1 MLKLADKRLALRF
14 ASSWSGYSADRGRA
28 NLCVDRGG
36 GPGASKQHL
45 QNDSRKFQ
53 VDANRLCLVNCLTPS
68 RLGGNQVGLFSHS
81 LVSVRHLSI
90 TAVSSQAAESSTE
103 SKPGEVS
110 DKADAIPDAVTCSE
124 AAAAKPDPAAADA
137 VVTSSAESASDS
149 ARPALDFVL
158 PDKPVPTGSGL
169 SIEYAPGV
177 DPPLDAVG
185 LGSWWPS
192 GRVQVLLDYMHNTLD
207 LHWCGT
213 ILITTVC
220 MRLLIFP
227 LVVMAQTNMANLFN
241 NNAEMTKLQEKMT
254 IARQR
259 GDILETAK
267 AGADLQT
274 FMKEKNINPL
284 KNMVPIMGQ
293 MPIFISM
300 FVGLR
305 GLANLP
311 LESMETGGLSWF
323 SDLTIPDPYYG
334 LPLILAGS
342 TFLQIKLGADG
353 MNVAT
358 MRGGQNS
365 PFVKLFMYG
374 IPCILFPATMNFA
387 AAAQFYWVCNN
398 FISIGQA
405 KVIRTKSLRRV
416 LGVPELKRQPEPEK
430 KKKKVG
436 LVQSVKDSI
445 SNFKAQAEIVD
456 RRAHDERL
464 FREIGSSK
472 PKRTFKFDPTKSQQL
487 LKK

>member
-1 MLKLADKRLALRF
+1 M
-14 ASSWSGYSADRGRA
+14 
-28 NLCVDRGG
+28 
-36 GPGASKQHL
+36 
-45 QNDSRKFQ
+45 
-53 VDANRLCLVNCLTPS
+53 CLVNCLTPS
-68 RLGGNQVGLFSHS
+68 RLGSNQVGLFSHS

-103 SKPGEVS
+103 SKAGEVS
-110 DKADAIPDAVTCSE
+110 DKAEAIPDAVTCSE

-137 VVTSSAESASDS
+137 VATSSAESASDS

-177 DPPLDAVG
+177 DPPLDSVG

-241 NNAEMTKLQEKMT
+241 NNSEMTKLQEKMT
-254 IARQR
+254 I
-259 GDILETAK
+259 
-267 AGADLQT
+267 
-274 FMKEKNINPL
+274 F
-284 KNMVPIMGQ
+284 V
-293 MPIFISM
+293 SM

-353 MNVAT
+353 MNVAALG
-358 MRGGQNS
+358 RGGQS
-365 PFVKLFMYG
+365 SAFVKLFMYG

-398 FISIGQA
+398 FISIVQA

-416 LGVPELKRQPEPEK
+416 LGVPELRRQPEPEQN

>member
-28 NLCVDRGG
+28 NLSVDRGR
-36 GPGASKQHL
+36 ASSKHL

-53 VDANRLCLVNCLTPS
+53 VDPNRLCLVNCLTPS
-68 RLGGNQVGLFSHS
+68 RLSGHHVGLFSHS
-81 LVSVRHLSI
+81 LVGVRHLSV
-90 TAVSSQAAESSTE
+90 TAVSSQAAESPTE
-103 SKPGEVS
+103 SKPAEVS
-110 DKADAIPDAVTCSE
+110 DKAEAIPEVTCSE
-124 AAAAKPDPAAADA
+124 AAAAKPDPAAVET
-137 VVTSSAESASDS
+137 VVNSSAESASGS
-149 ARPALDFVL
+149 APPVLDFVL

-177 DPPLDAVG
+177 DPPLEAVG

-241 NNAEMTKLQEKMT
+241 NNSEMTKLQEKMT

-274 FMKEKNINPL
+274 FMKERNINPL

-311 LESMETGGLSWF
+311 LESMESGGLSWF
-323 SDLTIPDPYYG
+323 TDLTIPDPYYG
-334 LPLILAGS
+334 LPIILAGS

-353 MNVAT
+353 MNVAA
-358 MRGGQNS
+358 MGRNGQS
-365 PFVKLFMYG
+365 PLVKFFMYG

-398 FISIGQA
+398 FISIFQA
-405 KVIRTKSLRRV
+405 KLIRTKAVRKI
-416 LGVPELKRQPEPEK
+416 LGVPELERKPEPEQ

-464 FREIGSSK
+464 FREIGSAK